1 MQVNQIVVDGIMKR
15 RAITALLLIGFILL
29 TLIVAGV
36 DYVSLSTMKQL
47 HGKAQS
53 IAEQEWID
61 VLLATNA
68 LEHSNQNIRIVT
80 RLVLATDSEEIRSLL
95 AERAANSRIVD
106 VDTNTLGGR
115 IGSPGERALYDAVVE
130 ARTAY
135 LESCQRALSKL
146 VNDHDANSARAIFIG
161 ETLPLQAKY
170 HVAWGDFIHF
180 QTQEMNQQ
188 LAASSSQYL
197 AARNRSIFLV
207 VVSLLVVL
215 GVGSI
220 VIWRVMLEI
229 QRRQNAEQKI
239 CKLNEELELKVSQ
252 RTAALASAND
262 DLTAKIAER
271 TLIENQLLAKAAF
284 FEAQIN
290 STLDG
295 ILVVGEDNRVVLR
308 NDRFLELFEIPPS
321 IVTAEDDQLLLKHA
335 VSMAKDGHGFLTRV
349 HYLYSHPSEVSRDE
363 IEFKNG
369 FVVDRYSSPV
379 LGKDGKY
386 YGRIWV
392 FRDITQRKKNEETVR
407 RLSVAVEQSPV
418 SVVITNLSG
427 EIVYVNRK
435 FVESTGYSYEEVIGK
450 NPRILKTGHTTNEE
464 YGALW
469 KAIKAG
475 KEWRGEFQNRKKNGE
490 IYWEYAVIRPIE
502 DENGIATHF
511 LAVKEDI
518 TERRQMEI
526 QLRHAQRLESIGQL
540 AAGIA
545 HEINTP
551 IQYVGDNTTFLADA
565 FGGLRSLLSK
575 YERLLTAAQ
584 ECGAPDEV
592 LNDVASVAESIDI
605 SYLLEEIPKALAQA
619 KEGLGRVSKLVGA
632 MKEFSHPGTKEK
644 TLCDL
649 NRAIE
654 STITV
659 SRNEWK
665 YVSNVEKDLDP
676 KLPLVLCLPNEFN
689 QVILNLIINA
699 AHSIADVVG
708 KTGTG
713 KGTIRIAT
721 RDFQDWV
728 EISIQDT
735 GTGIPAHAQA
745 RMFEPFF
752 TTKEVGKGT
761 GQGLAIA
768 RSVVVDK
775 HQGSIHF
782 ETEEGKGTTFIIRLP
797 KEGKKVPALAAQGAF
812 A

>member
-1 MQVNQIVVDGIMKR
+1 MMKL
-15 RAITALLLIGFILL
+15 RAITALLFAGFVLL
-29 TLIVAGV
+29 TFIVTGV
-36 DYVSLSTMKQL
+36 DYVSLGTMKRL
-47 HGKAQS
+47 HGQAQS
-53 IAEQEWID
+53 IADRQWID
-61 VLLATNA
+61 VQLATSA
-68 LEHSNQNIRIVT
+68 LESSDRNTNVVT
-80 RLVLATDSEEIRSLL
+80 RLVLTSDSEEVRSLL
-95 AERAANSRIVD
+95 VERAANSRVVD
-106 VDTNTLGGR
+106 IDIKALGGR
-115 IGSPGERALYDAVVE
+115 VSSPREQALYDAVVA
-130 ARTAY
+130 ARAAY
-135 LESCQRALSKL
+135 HDSCQRALSKL
-146 VNDHDANSARAIFIG
+146 LQGNDATSARAIFIG

-180 QTQEMNQQ
+180 QTQEMNQD
-188 LAASSSQYL
+188 LAESSAQYV
-197 AARNRSIFLV
+197 AARSRCVFLV
-207 VVSLLVVL
+207 IVSLFVVL
-215 GVGSI
+215 CIGSV
-220 VIWRVMLEI
+220 VIWRTVLEI
-229 QRRQNAEQKI
+229 RRREGAEQRI

-252 RTAALASAND
+252 RTAALASVND

-271 TLIENQLLAKAAF
+271 KLIENQLLTKTAF

-295 ILVVGEDNRVVLR
+295 ILVVDEDNRVVLR
-308 NDRFLELFEIPPS
+308 NDRFLTLFEVPPS
-321 IVTAEDDQLLLKHA
+321 IKMAKDDQDLLKHA
-335 VSMAKDGHGFLTRV
+335 VSMAKDGHGFLARV
-349 HYLYSHPSEVSRDE
+349 HYLYGHRSEISRDE
-363 IEFKNG
+363 IEFRNG
-369 FVVDRYSSPV
+369 VVIDRYSSPV
-379 LGKDGKY
+379 LGKEGKY

-392 FRDITQRKKNEETVR
+392 FRDITQRKKDEETVR
-407 RLSVAVEQSPV
+407 RLSLAVEQSPV
-418 SVVITNLSG
+418 SVVITNLNG